1 MFDVGVERIKSER
14 AAKEAQLSH
23 EQASTRHDA
32 AMATGEETDIEV
44 KKQRRDAGQK
54 WMDAM
59 NAWETETDPEK
70 KKAALDRVRLWGEAF
85 SGKMGTERM
94 TYATGVIAQ
103 AMGLAKIPLSTP
115 MQLLT
120 ADDTAKLD
128 VALRELLEKTKTTS
142 TAGVDAYGNETHSS
156 KTDATHLGGDR
167 PLHPAPTHMGSA
179 PAAGK
184 KSSIGEEEYRIA
196 KAGGKLAPKALEAAN
211 RYAIDNGLA
220 LPVPIT
226 PADRKSLAGLT
237 NLEAAL
243 PDLEKYSTVL
253 GSTKSRLKLQEI
265 VNQVTKTGANSGM
278 ISSVEGFIGAGA
290 NAVLVN
296 SLTPEE
302 QNFLV
307 AYNQGREAVQTMR
320 QFAGVSRSTQ
330 ALYNAMAALLP
341 NPGQTK
347 NQAMA
352 RDQIARLRKQI
363 ATARATVGGAPEE
376 SAPGNP
382 PNTKKA
388 DKFGVVYE

>member
-1 MFDVGVERIKSER
+1 MFDVGVERIKEQR
-14 AAKEAQLSH
+14 QQQQAQLQH
-23 EQASTRHDA
+23 EQASTSTQDLENQVRKLTVKRMTRQNDILEQLQGIDTSKPDA
-32 AMATGEETDIEV
+32 ADR
-44 KKQRRDAGQK
+44 RRDLLFEY
-54 WMDAM
+54 
-59 NAWETETDPEK
+59 NALSGKPMVEKERWATNPLQIKAAAAVGWSGPLNEMPAEVAEKYEK
-70 KKAALDRVRLWGEAF
+70 KVIEFALA
-85 SGKMGTERM
+85 
-94 TYATGVIAQ
+94 
-103 AMGLAKIPLSTP
+103 
-115 MQLLT
+115 
-120 ADDTAKLD
+120 
-128 VALRELLEKTKTTS
+128 EKTISSSTT
-142 TAGVDAYGNETHSS
+142 DQYGNTSS
-156 KTDATHLGGDR
+156 TSRTEHTRLGGGSGVPPAPTHLGG
-167 PLHPAPTHMGSA
+167 APSGG
-179 PAAGK
+179 GK

-196 KAGGKLAPKALEAAN
+196 KAGGKLVPKAMEAAN
-211 RYAIDNGLA
+211 RYAVDNGLSI
-220 LPVPIT
+220 PVPIT

-278 ISSVEGFIGAGA
+278 ISSVEGFIGAGV

-302 QNFLV
+302 QNFLM

-363 ATARATVGGAPEE
+363 ATARATVGGVPEE
-376 SAPGNP
+376 AAPGNQ

-388 DKFGVVYE
+388 DAHGFVAD